1 MSVTK
6 VLGSEHDRAVTKALQ
21 RVLRDMGAENVS
33 RDWGVVGSQEL
44 ATLKVTLNGQPLT
57 IEAETYVGLSVTGE
71 AQTVETIAARVD
83 EIVRR

>member
-1 MSVTK
+1 
-6 VLGSEHDRAVTKALQ
+6 
-21 RVLRDMGAENVS
+21 MGAENVS